1 MPPNT
6 INANRDGP
14 VYCVDDNSK
23 TVLTSSQSKR
33 LMCGFFATIN
43 ASPVARCICLLIQT
57 PRFLF
62 YVLVLYWIKGLGHLH
77 LRSIPKSTLEL
88 FCFLLIICLLVILLV
103 KILSDIENVKITWI
117 STSAYHSY
125 ILVMREI
132 FLEN

>member
-33 LMCGFFATIN
+33 LMCGVFATIN

-62 YVLVLYWIKGLGHLH
+62 YVLY
-77 LRSIPKSTLEL
+77 S
-88 FCFLLIICLLVILLV
+88 VILN
-103 KILSDIENVKITWI
+103 KRIGAFTP
-117 STSAYHSY
+117 
-125 ILVMREI
+125 
-132 FLEN
+132 

>member
-43 ASPVARCICLLIQT
+43 ASPCSKMHLSVNTNSAISLLC
-57 PRFLF
+57 
-62 YVLVLYWIKGLGHLH
+62 V
-77 LRSIPKSTLEL
+77 S
-88 FCFLLIICLLVILLV
+88 VILN
-103 KILSDIENVKITWI
+103 KRIGAFTP
-117 STSAYHSY
+117 
-125 ILVMREI
+125 
-132 FLEN
+132 